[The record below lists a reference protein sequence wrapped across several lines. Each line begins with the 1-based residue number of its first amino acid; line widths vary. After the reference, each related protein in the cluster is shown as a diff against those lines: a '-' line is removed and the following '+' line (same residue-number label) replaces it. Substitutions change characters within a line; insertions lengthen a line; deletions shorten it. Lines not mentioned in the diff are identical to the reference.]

1 MRRAPCTSLCVR
13 QRLVNV
19 LRRFGTPAGR
29 TRRGIASRTMLTWR
43 GPPGRGLVCRSFA
56 DLRRMDPEA
65 GEPVASG
72 DSPCFPDDPW
82 RAIGGL

>member
-1 MRRAPCTSLCVR
+1 M
-13 QRLVNV
+13 NV
-19 LRRFGTPAGR
+19 LRRFGTLSAGR
-29 TRRGIASRTMLTWR
+29 TRRGIASGTMLTRR
-43 GPPGRGLVCRSFA
+43 GPPGRGLACRSFA

-65 GEPVASG
+65 DEPVAGG